1 MSHLKIRRRHSLK
14 HADAHRRISAVA
26 VKLGERFGAS
36 CHWEGNVLRI
46 EHANVNGTVTVKK
59 SEIIVDARLGFIL
72 SMFHGRAE
80 AEITRILD
88 QELAG

>member
-1 MSHLKIRRRHSLK
+1 M
-14 HADAHRRISAVA
+14 A

>member
-1 MSHLKIRRRHSLK
+1 MSQLTICRRHALK
-14 HADAHRRISAVA
+14 HAEAHARISAVA
-26 VKLGERFGAS
+26 RRLGERFGAA
-36 CHWEGNVLRI
+36 CRWEGNVLKI

-59 SEIIVDARLGFIL
+59 NEIIVDARLGFLL